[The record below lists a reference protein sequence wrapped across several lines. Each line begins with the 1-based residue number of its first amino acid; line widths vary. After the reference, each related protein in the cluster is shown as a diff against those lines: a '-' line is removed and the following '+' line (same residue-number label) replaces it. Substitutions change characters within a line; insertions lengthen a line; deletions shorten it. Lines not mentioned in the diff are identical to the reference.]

1 MIAVSC
7 GHIETVDLL
16 LRGKGIKVNERMDKG
31 LTAMHYAVWFGF
43 TDCASRL
50 CKHSDIVL
58 DMPAHDG
65 QTPLHYAMT
74 FGRRDIAKMLL
85 KYRLQKT
92 EQNVFYKRY
101 FCILSKIVILL
112 LQDGEKYII
121 LTLKIYDISHIKYF
135 AVPL

>member
-1 MIAVSC
+1 MFIIAV
-7 GHIETVDLL
+7 
-16 LRGKGIKVNERMDKG
+16 K
-31 LTAMHYAVWFGF
+31 
-43 TDCASRL
+43 
-50 CKHSDIVL
+50 
-58 DMPAHDG
+58 AHKKQG
-65 QTPLHYAMT
+65 
-74 FGRRDIAKMLL
+74 L

-112 LQDGEKYII
+112 LQDEEKYII

>member
-1 MIAVSC
+1 MFIIAV
-7 GHIETVDLL
+7 
-16 LRGKGIKVNERMDKG
+16 K
-31 LTAMHYAVWFGF
+31 
-43 TDCASRL
+43 
-50 CKHSDIVL
+50 
-58 DMPAHDG
+58 AHKKQG
-65 QTPLHYAMT
+65 
-74 FGRRDIAKMLL
+74 L